1 MPTPPVQPPA
11 NGLFRS
17 LIRWFDADYIPEGAE
32 ALRQTPKQVD
42 WPRSIPFVVL
52 HLACF
57 GVIWVG
63 ASPIAVW
70 TAVGLY
76 FFRMFAIT
84 GFLHRYFSHK
94 TFSTSR
100 AFQFVM
106 AVWTALAVQ
115 RGALW
120 WAYTHRHHHKHSDEE
135 EDKHSPV
142 VDGFWWSHIGWITS
156 KKNFP
161 TDYSKIPDLAK
172 YPELVFLNRF
182 DIFIP
187 LLAAAVTYGS
197 GAWLGAHGYDTN
209 GPQMLVWGII
219 STVVLFHG
227 TACIN
232 SLAHV
237 FGSKRFKTTGD
248 ESRNS
253 LILTL
258 ITLGEGWH
266 NNHHRY
272 QATTK
277 QGFYWWEIDPT
288 YYGLKVM
295 SWMGLIWGLKGVPAS
310 VYEEAE
316 RAKAEDSSQRA

>member
-1 MPTPPVQPPA
+1 
-11 NGLFRS
+11 
-17 LIRWFDADYIPEGAE
+17 
-32 ALRQTPKQVD
+32 
-42 WPRSIPFVVL
+42 
-52 HLACF
+52 
-57 GVIWVG
+57 
-63 ASPIAVW
+63 
-70 TAVGLY
+70 
-76 FFRMFAIT
+76 MFAIT

-187 LLAAAVTYGS
+187 LLAAGVTYGA
-197 GAWLGAHGYDTN
+197 GAWLGAAGYDTN
-209 GPQMLVWGII
+209 GPQMLVWGVI

-253 LILTL
+253 FILTL

-277 QGFYWWEIDPT
+277 QGFYWWEFDPT
-288 YYGLKVM
+288 YYALKVM
-295 SWMGLIWGLKGVPAS
+295 SWTGLIWGLKGVPDS
-310 VYEEAE
+310 VYEEAA
-316 RAKAEDSSQRA
+316 RTKAEGASQRA

>member
-1 MPTPPVQPPA
+1 MPVASSEPP
-11 NGLFRS
+11 RS
-17 LIRWFDADYIPEGAE
+17 TLLGALVRWFDADHIPEGAE
-32 ALRQTPKQVD
+32 ALRNTPKRVD
-42 WPRSIPFVVL
+42 WPRSVPFIVM
-52 HLACF
+52 HLACL

-63 ASPIAVW
+63 VSPIAVW

-76 FFRMFAIT
+76 FVRMFAIT

-94 TFSTSR
+94 TFATSR

-106 AVWTALAVQ
+106 AVWAATAVQ

-120 WAYTHRHHHKHSDEE
+120 WAYTHRHHHAHSDED

-161 TDYSKIPDLAK
+161 TDYARVPDLAK

-182 DIFIP
+182 DILVP
-187 LLAAAVTYGS
+187 LLAGAATYGA
-197 GAWLGAHGYDTN
+197 GAWLGAHGYDTD
-209 GPQMLVWGII
+209 GPQLLVWGIV

-237 FGSKRFKTTGD
+237 FGTQRFRTTGD
-248 ESRNS
+248 ASRNS
-253 LILTL
+253 FLLTL

-277 QGFYWWEIDPT
+277 QGFYWWEFDPT
-288 YYGLKVM
+288 YYALKAL
-295 SWMGLIWGLKGVPAS
+295 SWTGLIWGLKGVPAS

-316 RAKAEDSSQRA
+316 RTKAAVASPRA